1 MKEQISAGIITFRM
15 KDDSPEYLLL
25 HYPHG
30 HWDLPKGK
38 IEDEESLQQA
48 ALRELQEETGL
59 SAELIEGFE
68 SSVDY
73 IFKHDGQL
81 IKKTV
86 VFFVGLASEGE
97 ITLSHEH
104 IGFEWLSYQDALKR
118 LTFDNA
124 KQLLE
129 RAKIFL
135 EHKKTGQ

>member
-15 KDDSPEYLLL
+15 TGDSPEYLLL

-30 HWDLPKGK
+30 HWDFPKGK
-38 IEDEESLQQA
+38 LENEESLQQA

-68 SSVDY
+68 SNIDY

-86 VFFVGLASEGE
+86 VFFVGRASEGE

-104 IGFEWLSYQDALKR
+104 IDFEWLSYQDALKR

-129 RAKIFL
+129 RAEIFL